1 MRYKSELESKLIDLG
16 FRLEYKTY
24 GGKHS
29 EYVKEY
35 CYKGKINCSIG
46 SGDKEITTNVL
57 LNAKRNKVN
66 LVSIE
71 YDIDDKNVSVEVARD
86 LCLYAMECENTILR
100 LVNDEDDLSVDE
112 VVEVVEATSDE
123 EDSWVSHT
131 WRTSW

>member
-1 MRYKSELESKLIDLG
+1 MRYKSELECKLIDLG

-46 SGDKEITTNVL
+46 SGNKEITTNVL

-66 LVSIE
+66 KVYIE
-71 YDIDDKNVSVEVARD
+71 YDIDSKNISIEAARE
-86 LCLYAMECENTILR
+86 LCLFAIECDNTILR
-100 LVNDEDDLSVDE
+100 LVYDEDDLSDDE

-123 EDSWVSHT
+123 EDS
-131 WRTSW
+131 